1 MTSRTSRTAG
11 TSRTTRSSKATKAT
25 QATKVS
31 TTATRASVRKRTAT
45 RSATAAKGTSPAAR
59 TSPTKSTRATKRA
72 TTARGTSVPRTVG
85 ATGTG
90 AEATYH
96 AVVRALLDRRPRTYP
111 AGAGIR
117 LRNTPAPLYQ
127 TLVLAVLL
135 SARIRASAAVS
146 AARELFAAGLRD
158 ARSMADASWQD
169 RVDAL
174 GRGGYR
180 RYDESTANLLGRGA
194 ELLLERYG
202 GDLRRLRAEG
212 DPKRALLDVPGIGP
226 TGADI
231 FLRDVQG
238 IWPEWAPYFDRKAL
252 EGARRLGLP
261 VSVRRLSRLVPD
273 REWPG
278 LADALVHV
286 ALEKPLGDEV
296 LSAVRG
302 V

>member
-1 MTSRTSRTAG
+1 MTTGS
-11 TSRTTRSSKATKAT
+11 TKAAKT
-25 QATKVS
+25 S
-31 TTATRASVRKRTAT
+31 TTATRASVRKRTAA
-45 RSATAAKGTSPAAR
+45 RGANVAKSTSPASR

-72 TTARGTSVPRTVG
+72 TTARGTTARGTTARGTSR
-85 ATGTG
+85 TG

-135 SARIRASAAVS
+135 SARIRAGTAVA
-146 AARELFAAGLRD
+146 AARELFAAGMRD

-180 RYDESTANLLGRGA
+180 RYDESTATLLGRGA

-212 DPKRALLDVPGIGP
+212 DPRRALLDLPGIGP
-226 TGADI
+226 TGAAI

-238 IWPEWAPYFDRKAL
+238 IWPELAPYFDRKAL

-273 REWPG
+273 REWPR
-278 LADALVHV
+278 LADALVRV
-286 ALEKPLGDEV
+286 ALEKALADEV
-296 LSAVRG
+296 LGAVRG